1 MTCYFVT
8 FGCKVNTCETAGMQS
23 LLQSAGF
30 SVTTD
35 PAKAD
40 VILFNSCTV
49 TSSGDNRLHTAMRKM
64 RTAYPQAKL
73 VLTGCYAQAFPEEAA
88 KCKEAD
94 LILGTKNRS
103 RLPELLQ
110 QLFRESAPLTA
121 IDPYDTKDRFEEL
134 PCDTMPSN
142 TRAFLKIQDGCN
154 CFCSYCI
161 IPYARGRCRSLP
173 LEQLRAHGEA
183 FAENGYQELVL
194 CGINLGFYGIET
206 GNTLADAVEVCS
218 KIKGIRRIR
227 LGSLEP
233 ERLDD
238 AQLERLAALPEFC
251 PQFHL
256 SLQSGCN
263 KTLRQMNR
271 RYTRE
276 EYRALCD
283 RIRKR
288 FPDAA
293 ITTDF
298 MVGFPGETDA
308 DFADSLEFVRSIGF
322 AAIHV
327 FRYSVRPGT
336 KAAEFPDKVPD
347 SVKTQRMKLAQSVAD
362 TAKAAFLQSQ
372 IGKTASVLFER
383 ERGDGFHI
391 GHAPNGTIVRV
402 SVKNLK
408 NSLRNQIFYAKI
420 EESDATCCY
429 GTFITA
435 DANP

>member
-1 MTCYFVT
+1 
-8 FGCKVNTCETAGMQS
+8 
-23 LLQSAGF
+23 
-30 SVTTD
+30 
-35 PAKAD
+35 
-40 VILFNSCTV
+40 
-49 TSSGDNRLHTAMRKM
+49 
-64 RTAYPQAKL
+64 
-73 VLTGCYAQAFPEEAA
+73 
-88 KCKEAD
+88 
-94 LILGTKNRS
+94 
-103 RLPELLQ
+103 
-110 QLFRESAPLTA
+110 
-121 IDPYDTKDRFEEL
+121 
-134 PCDTMPSN
+134 
-142 TRAFLKIQDGCN
+142 
-154 CFCSYCI
+154 
-161 IPYARGRCRSLP
+161 
-173 LEQLRAHGEA
+173 
-183 FAENGYQELVL
+183 
-194 CGINLGFYGIET
+194 
-206 GNTLADAVEVCS
+206 
-218 KIKGIRRIR
+218 
-227 LGSLEP
+227 
-233 ERLDD
+233 
-238 AQLERLAALPEFC
+238 
-251 PQFHL
+251 
-256 SLQSGCN
+256 
-263 KTLRQMNR
+263 MNR

-362 TAKAAFLQSQ
+362 AAKAAFLQSQ